1 MIKSHKHTLPTV
13 VPGLLLCVWCTQWS
27 CWPST
32 TSKGFKF
39 SAYLD
44 EWGVVV
50 VANSL
55 KLLSTN
61 TVNKLNA
68 FGETHG
74 KNTISTQSINSAL
87 HTPLGAQT
95 LFRHSPLSWT
105 MKRFVSFSLSH
116 SQNAT
121 AAETETSV
129 PFLISTL
136 FSTDTKIYKIAQ
148 TKLNSSNSN
157 IIYILT
163 PSLSCSNP
171 PLRALPLN
179 RGRANHTRHPPT
191 WDRKNGQ
198 NMAVR

>member
-95 LFRHSPLSWT
+95 LFRHFPLSWT
-105 MKRFVSFSLSH
+105 MKRFVIRTRNSEDRMAYVMVCILKCNRVLHVKCNTTKYSVTHRGYQF
-116 SQNAT
+116 QPACI
-121 AAETETSV
+121 AEG
-129 PFLISTL
+129 
-136 FSTDTKIYKIAQ
+136 
-148 TKLNSSNSN
+148 
-157 IIYILT
+157 LT
-163 PSLSCSNP
+163 C
-171 PLRALPLN
+171 
-179 RGRANHTRHPPT
+179 
-191 WDRKNGQ
+191 K
-198 NMAVR
+198 